1 MNLELTT
8 EMAEA
13 AEAGFMYAYE
23 AGAPAAV
30 RERLG
35 ITTGRIGG
43 GVVLS
48 MLNDPMSYW
57 STALGFGFTEPVT
70 RELVGQIVAFYRD
83 KGCSQAKIQIAP
95 SALPAD
101 WEEIRA
107 VHGIE
112 PMHDWLKLA
121 APIEQVV
128 RPTAVTRLRVGPVDR
143 SDAAEWAA
151 VILRGF
157 GVSTEGLGG
166 QLVEMLA
173 AIADNPHFHP
183 YGAWDGT
190 DLVAGAALFV
200 RGTVGS
206 LNTGA
211 TLPSHRMLG
220 AQSALIAVRAEAARA
235 AGCRWL
241 VAETG
246 KAGPGEKN
254 QSTEN
259 LKRAGLRVRYVR
271 PNWRWQAETDPTLAG

>member
-1 MNLELTT
+1 MKVELTT

-13 AEAGFMYAYE
+13 AEADFMYAYE
-23 AGAPAAV
+23 AGAPAVV

-57 STALGFGFTEPVT
+57 SRTLGFTEPVT
-70 RELVGQIVAFYRD
+70 RELVDQIVAFYRD
-83 KGCSQAKIQIAP
+83 KGCRQARIQIAP

-107 VHGIE
+107 AHGIE
-112 PMHDWLKLA
+112 PMHDGLKLA
-121 APIEQVV
+121 APIEQVKP
-128 RPTAVTRLRVGPVDR
+128 RAGTRLRVGRVDQ
-143 SDAAEWAA
+143 SDAAAWAA

-166 QLVEMLA
+166 QLVEMMA
-173 AIADNPHFHP
+173 AIAGNPQFHP

-190 DLVAGAALFV
+190 ELVAGAALFV

-206 LNTGA
+206 LNSGA

-235 AGCRWL
+235 AGCQWL

-246 KAGPGEKN
+246 KAGPGETN
-254 QSTEN
+254 RSTVN

-271 PNWRWQAETDPTLAG
+271 PNWRWQAEIDPTLAG